1 MVVKLL
7 SIGLNGTTENIRDK
21 LEYDCKTL
29 TQEGFRVVIDEIS
42 RGGYRFL
49 GLHIVDGELSFR
61 NYEHIKAVL
70 KNSVSQL
77 LADWIISTEER
88 RIVNKIITDN
98 YFYFNQDERSAVEST
113 ALRVLA
119 GNSGRYKLVL
129 TRIADYLEN
138 HYELV
143 LDGFLNFRLKDYRL
157 QLSNVID
164 NVVDDFMMEF
174 EYKEFIRL
182 LRYFVDVQEPR
193 SEEAHVVI
201 KENNVFT
208 LFDSQG
214 KVINNLYQED
224 MLLQSN
230 IIDAST
236 NLNYEDLLISTLIT
250 IAPRT
255 IMVHSSNRLRDKDL
269 LDTIKSVFDDRVIV
283 CKGCEMCSV
292 EYADKSNPTE
302 L

>member
-7 SIGLNGTTENIRDK
+7 SIGLNGTIGNIREN
-21 LEYDCKTL
+21 LESDCKTL
-29 TQEGFRVVIDEIS
+29 TQEGFRVVIEEID
-42 RGGYRFL
+42 RGGYKFL

-70 KNSVSQL
+70 KNSVSKL
-77 LADWIISTEER
+77 LADWIIFNEER
-88 RIVNKIITDN
+88 RIVNKIIADN
-98 YFYFNQDERSAVEST
+98 YFYFNQDERSIVEAT
-113 ALRVLA
+113 ALRLLA
-119 GNSGRYKLVL
+119 GNSARYNLVL
-129 TRIADYLEN
+129 TRIVDYLET

-157 QLSNVID
+157 QLSKVID

-182 LRYFVDVQEPR
+182 LRYFVDAQEPR
-193 SEEAHVVI
+193 TEETHVVI
-201 KENNVFT
+201 KENNIFT

-214 KVINNLYQED
+214 KIISNQYLED
-224 MLLQSN
+224 MLLHNS
-230 IIDAST
+230 IVDT
-236 NLNYEDLLISTLIT
+236 PDNLNCEDLLISTLIT

-283 CKGCEMCSV
+283 CKGCEMCSID
-292 EYADKSNPTE
+292 YADKSNPTKI
-302 L
+302 